1 MLSVEVGDDHD
12 VSLPWGTVKEPTP
25 KRSRSLWAMP
35 MDIISMAQ
43 HARPNCSGHSE
54 FFRAQLNSL
63 SVLVVIVLGSL
74 YCSLHLFE
82 RPFHPGVDEP
92 YGQDRDEMT
101 ISTTPRW
108 TSIVV

>member
-1 MLSVEVGDDHD
+1 LVERVPETVMTLACRGE
-12 VSLPWGTVKEPTP
+12 TVKEPAP

-43 HARPNCSGHSE
+43 HVRPNCSGHSE
-54 FFRAQLNSL
+54 FFRAQVNSL

-92 YGQDRDEMT
+92 YGQDRDENDHLDDT
-101 ISTTPRW
+101 
-108 TSIVV
+108 